1 MAQVG
6 AFNQRAST
14 KPAAA
19 LLEPLLPPLIGGIL
33 ILVALIGLIGT
44 AIKNP
49 QPHDIPVGLV
59 GPPQALQQISSSF
72 ATAAPGAFQF
82 TTYTSEQEGRAA
94 LDSRTVD
101 GILVLGAASPRLIVA
116 GAAGDA
122 PVGVMTAAF
131 TNVFKAQGAALL
143 VETVHPF
150 AGGDAHGLVLFFVVV
165 AALIATLVAQVL
177 IFVRGKDAALGLQLG
192 FLVVFGVL
200 AGLAGLGTAAW
211 IVGGYGDG
219 FWAAAGLV
227 ALGSAAVGAV
237 IAGFARLLGP
247 AGIGLAA
254 LVVVLLD
261 LVSSGGP
268 VGSQLLPDFYR
279 WLAPWMPAGQLYDA
293 MRGAL
298 FFDGVALA
306 TPMAV
311 LAGWLVAGLILMGLG
326 ELSVARTRK
335 AVATT

>member
-6 AFNQRAST
+6 TLNQKAST
-14 KPAAA
+14 RPGAA
-19 LLEPLLPPLIGGIL
+19 LLEAFLPPLIGGLLIL
-33 ILVALIGLIGT
+33 ITLIGLIGT

-59 GPPQALQQISSSF
+59 GPAQAAQQVSSSF

-82 TTYTSEQEGRAA
+82 TTYTSEQDARAA

-101 GILVLGAASPRLIVA
+101 GVLVLGAASPRLIVA

-122 PVGVMTAAF
+122 PMGVMTAAF
-131 TNVFKAQGAALL
+131 TNVFKAQGAALA
-143 VETVHPF
+143 VETMHPF

-165 AALIATLVAQVL
+165 AALIAALVAQVL
-177 IFVRGKDAALGLQLG
+177 ILVSGTGAGLGSRLAFLLVFAAL
-192 FLVVFGVL
+192 V
-200 AGLAGLGTAAW
+200 GLAGMGTAEW

-227 ALGSAAVGAV
+227 ALAAAAVGAV
-237 IAGFARLLGP
+237 VGGLGRLLGP
-247 AGIGLAA
+247 AGIALAA
-254 LVVVLLD
+254 LVAVLLD

-279 WLAPWMPAGQLYDA
+279 WLAPWMPAGQVYSG

-298 FFDGVALA
+298 FFDGAAVA
-306 TPMAV
+306 TPIVV
-311 LAGWLVAGLILMGLG
+311 LTGWLVAGLALMWLG
-326 ELSVARTRK
+326 DLVAARGRK
-335 AVATT
+335 AVAA